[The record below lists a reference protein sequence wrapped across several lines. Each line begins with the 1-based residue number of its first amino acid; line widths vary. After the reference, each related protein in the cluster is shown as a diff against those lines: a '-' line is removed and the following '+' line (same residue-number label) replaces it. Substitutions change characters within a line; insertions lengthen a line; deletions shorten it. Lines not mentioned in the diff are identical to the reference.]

1 MNLELARIEALTDEL
16 QLVGMA
22 SNASALAQQ
31 GVLCPSPRNC

>member
-22 SNASALAQQ
+22 SKP
-31 GVLCPSPRNC
+31 VP